1 MVKIIEPSVTVL
13 TPIDGE
19 AILRHIESCGRTCYQ
34 SYDKQDED
42 SHKRMV
48 AMLIKSGHE
57 SVLEHFSITVKLKT
71 DVGCYKDIT
80 RHRAGTAFSI
90 ESTRFCVAGNTKLR
104 FNNPHHHFTIEELYN
119 TVLNSKN
126 GAWKRMLVA
135 QVNENTGLVSYSKL
149 KNIFF
154 NGEKETYKIKTKL
167 GYELVCTPDHKIYT
181 PNGFIPLCEINVGD
195 KIYVNGENVDKP
207 LYQNY
212 DWLYHQSITLNKT
225 FVDIAKEF
233 GFNVSTLKN
242 WKRKLKIPSKGTG
255 YFNVGK
261 TPWNKGLS
269 EQDDIRVQNQANALR
284 EFRYDRW
291 RDTSSIKKENTSKY
305 QKYMQDKCAIC
316 GSQESLEVHHINKDR
331 ANNYPDNLITL
342 CEECHKRVH
351 CKSLQQIFADEVVSK
366 EYAGVQK
373 VYDIEMDSD
382 YHNYNA
388 NGIIV
393 HNCNYSKGKF
403 GNELTF
409 IRPCNIEKLSDLWT
423 EWACQMKEVETTY
436 RRMAE
441 LGATPDQLRMIL
453 PHSTAAEVCMTAN
466 LRAWRHILKIRCH
479 SAAHPSVQQVMKMVL
494 EEFHSKIPVVFD
506 DLYDEFFGDK

>member
-90 ESTRFCVAGNTKLR
+90 ESTRF
-104 FNNPHHHFTIEELYN
+104 
-119 TVLNSKN
+119 
-126 GAWKRMLVA
+126 
-135 QVNENTGLVSYSKL
+135 
-149 KNIFF
+149 
-154 NGEKETYKIKTKL
+154 
-167 GYELVCTPDHKIYT
+167 
-181 PNGFIPLCEINVGD
+181 
-195 KIYVNGENVDKP
+195 
-207 LYQNY
+207 
-212 DWLYHQSITLNKT
+212 
-225 FVDIAKEF
+225 
-233 GFNVSTLKN
+233 
-242 WKRKLKIPSKGTG
+242 
-255 YFNVGK
+255 
-261 TPWNKGLS
+261 
-269 EQDDIRVQNQANALR
+269 
-284 EFRYDRW
+284 
-291 RDTSSIKKENTSKY
+291 
-305 QKYMQDKCAIC
+305 
-316 GSQESLEVHHINKDR
+316 
-331 ANNYPDNLITL
+331 
-342 CEECHKRVH
+342 
-351 CKSLQQIFADEVVSK
+351 
-366 EYAGVQK
+366 
-373 VYDIEMDSD
+373 
-382 YHNYNA
+382 
-388 NGIIV
+388 
-393 HNCNYSKGKF
+393 CNYSKGKF

-494 EEFHSKIPVVFD
+494 EEFHNKIPVVFD